1 MCCFIFYK
9 KNESMMDYNL
19 IYLHK
24 IVSFKMKIYSGCNL
38 KILMNGKICK
48 NKLKNYFVEMILSV
62 NIPMIQIKMILMQ
75 NEIDEMF
82 NLQKYEDSTQ
92 TI

>member
-1 MCCFIFYK
+1 
-9 KNESMMDYNL
+9 
-19 IYLHK
+19 
-24 IVSFKMKIYSGCNL
+24 MKIHDGYNMN
-38 KILMNGKICK
+38 ILMNGKICK
-48 NKLKNYFVEMILSV
+48 KKLKNYFVEMIPSV
-62 NIPMIQIKMILMQ
+62 NIPMIQMKMILMQ